1 MVINFDTQKT
11 LSKFLF
17 LVVFQQKYVE
27 VVINDFTMHVI
38 ISKWLR
44 IQKTKTEEK
53 SNETK
58 RSKQKK
64 KLLVKVFSFILLR
77 NISREYSL
85 IL

>member
-64 KLLVKVFSFILLR
+64 KLLVKVFSFI
-77 NISREYSL
+77 
-85 IL
+85 

>member
-53 SNETK
+53 NNETK

-64 KLLVKVFSFILLR
+64 KLLAKVFSFI
-77 NISREYSL
+77 
-85 IL
+85 

>member
-27 VVINDFTMHVI
+27 VVINDFIMHVI

-64 KLLVKVFSFILLR
+64 KLLVKVFSFI
-77 NISREYSL
+77 
-85 IL
+85 